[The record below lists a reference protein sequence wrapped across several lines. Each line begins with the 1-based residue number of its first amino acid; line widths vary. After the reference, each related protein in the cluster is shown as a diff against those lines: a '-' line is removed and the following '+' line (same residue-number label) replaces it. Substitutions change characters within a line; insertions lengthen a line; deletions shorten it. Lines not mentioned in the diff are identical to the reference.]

1 MQEQSDKD
9 DEANDTNDFCEL
21 VNNELWII
29 HYSPIHKIHNSPL
42 FIHYYVWFFF
52 QEQSDKDDDANDP
65 NDDGEPVAKKS
76 KTMFE
81 EQAIPSEVFGS
92 LKKDE

>member
-9 DEANDTNDFCEL
+9 DE
-21 VNNELWII
+21 
-29 HYSPIHKIHNSPL
+29 
-42 FIHYYVWFFF
+42 
-52 QEQSDKDDDANDP
+52 ANDP

-76 KTMFE
+76 KKMFE

>member
-1 MQEQSDKD
+1 MNNSLFTNSQFTTFHSLIFFIFLQEQSDKD
-9 DEANDTNDFCEL
+9 DE
-21 VNNELWII
+21 
-29 HYSPIHKIHNSPL
+29 
-42 FIHYYVWFFF
+42 
-52 QEQSDKDDDANDP
+52 ANDP

-76 KTMFE
+76 KKMFE